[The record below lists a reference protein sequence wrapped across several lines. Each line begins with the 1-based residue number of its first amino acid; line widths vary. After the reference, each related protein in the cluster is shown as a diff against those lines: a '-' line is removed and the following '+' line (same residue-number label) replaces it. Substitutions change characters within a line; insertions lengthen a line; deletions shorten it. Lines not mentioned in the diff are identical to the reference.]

1 MLWYITTVSKNKG
14 IDGGINVV
22 INRLNKLVVTY
33 LDGEI
38 AIPEGKIVYL
48 MLEGLTTTVHAINA
62 EQEDMYDEAD
72 VIILQ
77 VTPFATRNPNDERDF
92 SKEEYQRLLTDKT
105 IKSFT
110 LHYQDGTEGVVRVPY
125 AVSPGVSDL
134 GNVLLSI
141 QEIKLGW
148 EEGHERVDDLIDLRF
163 NVW

>member
-1 MLWYITTVSKNKG
+1 MT
-14 IDGGINVV
+14 

-38 AIPEGKIVYL
+38 AIPEGKIAYL
-48 MLEGLTTTVHAINA
+48 MLEGLTTTVRAINA

-77 VTPFATRNPNDERDF
+77 VSPFATRNPNDERDF

-105 IKSFT
+105 IKSFK
-110 LHYQDGTEGVVRVPY
+110 LYYQDGTEGVVQVPY
-125 AVSPGVSDL
+125 AVNQECSDL

-148 EEGHERVDDLIDLRF
+148 EEGHERVDDVIDLRF
-163 NVW
+163 NVR

>member
-1 MLWYITTVSKNKG
+1 MA
-14 IDGGINVV
+14 

-38 AIPEGKIVYL
+38 AIPEGKIAYL

-62 EQEDMYDEAD
+62 EQGDMYDEAD
-72 VIILQ
+72 VVILQ

-125 AVSPGVSDL
+125 AVNQECSDL
-134 GNVLLSI
+134 GNVLLCI
-141 QEIKLGW
+141 QEIKLGC
-148 EEGHERVDDLIDLRF
+148 EEGHGRVDDVIDLRF